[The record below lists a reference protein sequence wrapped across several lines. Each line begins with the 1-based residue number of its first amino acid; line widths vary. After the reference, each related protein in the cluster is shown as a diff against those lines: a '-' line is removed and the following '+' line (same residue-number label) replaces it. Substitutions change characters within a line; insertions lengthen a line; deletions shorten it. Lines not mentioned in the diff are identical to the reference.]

1 MGTQEVAQAF
11 LDAQNAKDFD
21 TVATYLADHFQF
33 SGPVPE
39 PIGGAEWVG
48 LLKVLAAAFPDLQL
62 NVNMTSVEGNVVGTT
77 NQLSGTHTADLDLS
91 MMGMGVV
98 PATGRS
104 FSLPV
109 EEGEGVWDG
118 DKIVSI
124 HIPSGEGSGLMGIL
138 AQIGVEPPAM

>member
-1 MGTQEVAQAF
+1 MGTQEAAQAF
-11 LDAQNAKDFD
+11 ADAQNAKDFD
-21 TVATYLADHFQF
+21 AVAAYLADNFQF

-48 LLKVLAAAFPDLQL
+48 LLRILAAAFPDFQMNL
-62 NVNMTSVEGNVVGTT
+62 NITSVNGNVVRTT

-91 MMGMGVV
+91 MMGMGVI

-104 FSLPV
+104 FSNPV

-118 DKIVSI
+118 DKLVSVHI
-124 HIPSGEGSGLMGIL
+124 HPQDGGGLMGIL
-138 AQIGVEPPAM
+138 AQIGVELPPM